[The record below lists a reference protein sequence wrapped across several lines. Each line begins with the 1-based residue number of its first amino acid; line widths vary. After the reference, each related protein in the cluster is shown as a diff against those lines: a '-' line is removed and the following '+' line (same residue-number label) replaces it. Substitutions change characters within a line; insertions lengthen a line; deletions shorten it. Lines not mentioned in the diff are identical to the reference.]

1 MEGALLRLG
10 DGLADGRPRVLP
22 ERPLEE
28 LVRVLADEHGAGVAG
43 DVVPLDAVAVVVVE
57 DGEARLV
64 VPLLQVLHG
73 EAAVVLHVLEGARLV
88 ALVVVGL
95 RPLQLTGSRPGIAWW
110 SMRLN
115 FLCLLMTDMSLTG
128 L

>member
-22 ERPLEE
+22 ERPLEQ
-28 LVRVLADEHGAGVAG
+28 LVRVLADEHGPLVAG
-43 DVVPLDAVAVVVVE
+43 DVVPLDAVAVAVVE
-57 DGEARLV
+57 DGEAGLV
-64 VPLLQVLHG
+64 VPLLKVLHG

-95 RPLQLTGSRPGIAWW
+95 RPLQLSGTRPVIAWW
-110 SMRLN
+110 SMRLIS
-115 FLCLLMTDMSLTG
+115 LLFIWRPTG
-128 L
+128 W